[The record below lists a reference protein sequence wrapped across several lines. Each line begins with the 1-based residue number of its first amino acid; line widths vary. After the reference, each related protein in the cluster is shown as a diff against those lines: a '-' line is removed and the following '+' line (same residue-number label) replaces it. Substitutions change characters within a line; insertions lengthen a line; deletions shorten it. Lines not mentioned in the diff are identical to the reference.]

1 MAMTWDCPICWQR
14 VEIGNGKLPP
24 GYFETCK
31 LRDHMIGDE
40 CIAYRDPQRAQQ
52 LLKREMNNKLV

>member
-1 MAMTWDCPICWQR
+1 MAMTDVWECRFCGQR
-14 VEIGNGKLPP
+14 IEVGAHKRPP

-40 CIAYRDPQRAQQ
+40 CIAFRDPDKARE
-52 LLKREMNNKLV
+52 LLRKSGSD